1 MLKKE
6 WQSFLKNHWLVIVI
20 IGVMSIPTLYTTIFL
35 GSMWDPYGT
44 IDQLPVAVVNL
55 DQAVTYQDQKMNL
68 GEEMVSSLK
77 EDASLDFH
85 FTDEASA
92 QKGLEDGTYYMVITI
107 PENFSSNATTLLN
120 EHPQKMEL
128 EYQTNPGTNYI
139 ASKMDETAINKI
151 KSSISTKVTE
161 TYANTLFNQ
170 IRTVGNGF
178 HEAADGAAQIND
190 GTAQLTDGNTTITD
204 NLEVLATS
212 SLTFKDGANTLNIG
226 LKDYTGGVSQI
237 YQGASLLQGGI
248 DLLNQNNTTLND
260 GVASLDAGISQL
272 KLGSDT
278 LLAGLNQMS
287 ESLGDSLTP
296 TQMQNIAL
304 LKEQLPVLN
313 EGIQALYATLNDT
326 SAASP
331 MATVNADLAAVGTNA
346 QEAGKNLALTIEEF
360 KNSDAFKKLDKSTQN
375 ELLAALTTST
385 SFGALSTNLN
395 SIGTH
400 LNNASTA
407 LTTVMN
413 SLQENVKTIAEGAN
427 MLLPG
432 SQTAIDQLSN
442 GLVSVK
448 ENLDKEY
455 GIIQGC
461 GTINQ
466 GLTVISSKLQGQDGL
481 QNGLTAYTDG
491 VAALKEGSQALVSGA
506 ATLNANTPALLTGTN
521 QLSDGAS
528 AIHDGAALLKDGS
541 QTLGEGLSTIADG
554 SKTLATSLN
563 DGASQVDQAK
573 GNDQTTSMFAEPVK
587 VQGSELSAVPNNGHA
602 MAPYMMSVGLYVGCI
617 AFCLMYPLLKHST
630 PSVEN
635 GFKWWLSK
643 ASVIAVVACLQACL
657 MVGMLMMINHLEP
670 LQILQTFLMA
680 CLVSTTFMAMIVFF
694 NLILGKVG
702 SFIVL
707 VFMVLQLGGAAGT
720 YPIELSAGFFKA
732 IHPYMPFTY
741 SVHAFRNTLC
751 IGGNILNDVGIFV
764 VILIAFALLTYIVYE
779 VKARKLPTIKNI
791 EA

>member
-6 WQSFLKNHWLVIVI
+6 WQNFLKNHWLVIVI

-44 IDQLPVAVVNL
+44 IDQLPVAVVNQ
-55 DQAVTYQDQKMNL
+55 DQAVIYQDQKMNL
-68 GEEMVSSLK
+68 GEEMVNSLK
-77 EDASLDFH
+77 EDASLDFY

-107 PENFSSNATTLLN
+107 PKNFSYNATTLLN
-120 EHPQKMEL
+120 KQPQKMEL

-161 TYANTLFNQ
+161 TYANTLFSQ

-190 GTAQLTDGNTTITD
+190 GTTQLTDGNTTITD
-204 NLEVLATS
+204 NLEVLANS

-226 LKDYTGGVSQI
+226 LKDYTSGVSQI
-237 YQGASLLQGGI
+237 YQGASQLQAGI
-248 DLLNQNNTTLND
+248 DLLNQNNTALND
-260 GVASLDAGISQL
+260 GVAALDRGITEL
-272 KLGSDT
+272 KQGSNT

-296 TQMQNIAL
+296 AQMQNIAL
-304 LKEQLPVLN
+304 LKEQLPILN
-313 EGIQALYATLNDT
+313 EGIQALNNTLNDR

-331 MATVNADLAAVGTNA
+331 MTSINADLTEVGINA
-346 QEAGKNLALTIEEF
+346 QQISANLTSTIEEF
-360 KNSDAFKKLDKSTQN
+360 KNSEAFKKLSIDTQQ
-375 ELLAALTTST
+375 ELLTALTTST
-385 SFGALSTNLN
+385 SFGAISTNLN
-395 SIGTH
+395 NIGTH
-400 LNNASTA
+400 LNSANTT
-407 LTTVMN
+407 LTTVMS
-413 SLQENVKTIAEGAN
+413 SLQENVKTIAEGAD

-432 SQTAIDQLSN
+432 SQTAIEELSG

-448 ENLDKEY
+448 ENLDKEN
-455 GIIQGC
+455 GIID
-461 GTINQ
+461 GTTSINQ
-466 GLTVISSKLQGQDGL
+466 GLTFISSKLQDQDGL
-481 QNGLTAYTDG
+481 QNGLTAYTNG
-491 VAALKEGSQALVSGA
+491 AAALKEGSQALTSGVSA
-506 ATLNANTPALLTGTN
+506 LNANSPALLTGGS
-521 QLSDGAS
+521 QLSDGANQ
-528 AIHDGAALLKDGS
+528 IHNGAALLKEGS
-541 QTLGEGLSTIADG
+541 QTLGDGLSALSDG
-554 SKTLATSLN
+554 SKTLAASLN

-573 GNDQTTSMFAEPVK
+573 GSDHTTSMFAEPVIA
-587 VQGSELSAVPNNGHA
+587 QGTELSTVPNNGHA

-617 AFCLMYPLLKHST
+617 AFCLMYPLLQYST
-630 PSVEN
+630 PTVES

-643 ASVIAVVACLQACL
+643 ASVIVVISCLQACL
-657 MVGMLMMINHLEP
+657 MIGMLMMINHLEP
-670 LQILQTFLMA
+670 LQILPTFLMA
-680 CLVSTTFMAMIVFF
+680 CLVSTTFMTMIVFF

-751 IGGNILNDVGIFV
+751 IGGNILNDVGIFIVIFV
-764 VILIAFALLTYIVYE
+764 VFALLTFIIYE
-779 VKARKLPTIKNI
+779 VKAKKLQSLKTT